1 MITHLWESRPVRRDQ
16 HRQQKRGPPPH
27 RMKLQERCPGSHMEK
42 EMPMGDVRSALS
54 IVLVILTRVVS
65 VQRRQP
71 SLLGVASGEKGK
83 K

>member
-1 MITHLWESRPVRRDQ
+1 
-16 HRQQKRGPPPH
+16 
-27 RMKLQERCPGSHMEK
+27 MEK